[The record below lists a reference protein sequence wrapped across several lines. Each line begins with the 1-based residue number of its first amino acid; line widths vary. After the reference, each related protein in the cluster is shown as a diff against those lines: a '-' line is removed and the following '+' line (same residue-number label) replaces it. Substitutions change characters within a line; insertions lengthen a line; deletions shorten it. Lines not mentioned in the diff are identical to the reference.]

1 MENND
6 WIAYVGP
13 FLFPNGQ
20 AGSRRVEGVASSLG
34 SAGYQVVVGSGE
46 QSPEIKTNLR
56 TFGEQGNLS
65 FIGLGELP
73 SDSASKLSQYY
84 RWFCTLGERTIRWL
98 SSQRIKP
105 SYVILYHGYTPFVIR
120 LLKWCRKNQVPLIA
134 DVVEWY
140 DARHLPGGLLGPMN
154 LNTKTALKILY
165 PKCDGIIAISSL
177 LGNYYTNCRP

>member
-1 MENND
+1 M
-6 WIAYVGP
+6 
-13 FLFPNGQ
+13 
-20 AGSRRVEGVASSLG
+20 
-34 SAGYQVVVGSGE
+34 VGSGE

-105 SYVILYHGYTPFVIR
+105 SYANSLSWLYSICNPVA
-120 LLKWCRKNQVPLIA
+120 QMVP
-134 DVVEWY
+134 
-140 DARHLPGGLLGPMN
+140 
-154 LNTKTALKILY
+154 
-165 PKCDGIIAISSL
+165 
-177 LGNYYTNCRP
+177 